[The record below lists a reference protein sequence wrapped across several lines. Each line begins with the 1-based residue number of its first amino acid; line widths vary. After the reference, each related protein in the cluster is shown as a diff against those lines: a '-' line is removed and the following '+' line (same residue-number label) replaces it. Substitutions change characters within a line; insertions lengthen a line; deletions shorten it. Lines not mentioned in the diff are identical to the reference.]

1 MEVIYEK
8 LLHRNSFKS
17 FHIHKNARKR
27 DLETI
32 INYFSQRL
40 FLQKNT
46 IIWWWS
52 SFIVMKILS
61 AFVRACKR
69 RFTNKLIEC
78 YECLLRLENQSI
90 SFVHTECCTVQWL
103 RASELMNIVPKCYFY
118 IISNVCVY
126 ISPQWCI
133 QIWIMWLS
141 ACFYCSV
148 CVVIVASHIYWLNWT
163 LNYCYKYVNVC
174 SLIVCCRFFKTQNNV
189 WRRLEHTRGWMAL

>member
-1 MEVIYEK
+1 MKNCCIATP
-8 LLHRNSFKS
+8 LNHF
-17 FHIHKNARKR
+17 IHKNARKR

-61 AFVRACKR
+61 AFVSACKR

-118 IISNVCVY
+118 IISNVCLH
-126 ISPQWCI
+126 ISPVMYTNMNYVIISMFLLFGLCCYC
-133 QIWIMWLS
+133 
-141 ACFYCSV
+141 CFAY
-148 CVVIVASHIYWLNWT
+148 ILIELNIK
-163 LNYCYKYVNVC
+163 L
-174 SLIVCCRFFKTQNNV
+174 L
-189 WRRLEHTRGWMAL
+189 L